1 MLFVALTF
9 KGDILELKK
18 VVFWL
23 LLITAKEFVCFIKRK
38 KKNSHKS
45 SIFSQILLAWVFCGL
60 RIPS

>member
-38 KKNSHKS
+38 KNSHKS